1 MIRLPPRRRP
11 DALYRDGS
19 RGDDRL
25 EVTESVPG
33 YVSFRLVGEYGTGM
47 LLREVATTKIGVES
61 RGLTV

>member
-1 MIRLPPRRRP
+1 MLKGTISNGWSRIKYVAFLDPSSARRRP

-33 YVSFRLVGEYGTGM
+33 YVSFRLVG
-47 LLREVATTKIGVES
+47 
-61 RGLTV
+61 